1 MSKAV
6 DGKVKPLQVR
16 PASNPTEIA
25 GYPGIRQRRYPMCFR
40 DPKYLGAKCNSLAR
54 TDSFRCKLAAPLVGE
69 EYFMT
74 FRSSVLS
81 IVVSISFIQLHSQ
94 NNQTGSSQPRVIKNV
109 QAESEVVS
117 AVGPIDASMDT

>member
-1 MSKAV
+1 
-6 DGKVKPLQVR
+6 
-16 PASNPTEIA
+16 
-25 GYPGIRQRRYPMCFR
+25 MCFR

-117 AVGPIDASMDT
+117 AVGPIDAAMDTAVVSRKMDVGDDTGYVNPKSPATKVTSRQTGIAL